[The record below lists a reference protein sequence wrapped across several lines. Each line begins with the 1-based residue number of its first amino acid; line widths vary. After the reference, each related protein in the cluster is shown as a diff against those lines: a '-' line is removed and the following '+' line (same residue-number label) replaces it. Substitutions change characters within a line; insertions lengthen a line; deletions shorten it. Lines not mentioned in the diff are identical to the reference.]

1 MSIADIYR
9 IIALFFPFI
18 IIVAIIAYFITRP
31 LSKARGINANKR
43 IATNDVG
50 QKYTRNT
57 FINQSEL
64 HFLGILKDLEPQG
77 FNVAP
82 QIHLPSVIRGG
93 THQHDLDRTISFGVF
108 DKDYKLLLLVDIDQT
123 PYRDSDT
130 QQQNERLGAICD
142 QVGIKLLV
150 FRPDKPHT
158 KDYIL
163 QQVLDAIKP
172 VTKKV

>member
-1 MSIADIYR
+1 MPVDIYR
-9 IIALFFPFI
+9 IIALFIPLVI
-18 IIVAIIAYFITRP
+18 IAAIIAYFITKP
-31 LSKARGINANKR
+31 LNKDGRINANKR
-43 IATNDVG
+43 IAANSVG

-77 FNVAP
+77 FNVVP

-93 THQHDLDRTISFGVF
+93 ARQHDLDRTISFGVF

-130 QQQNERLGAICD
+130 QQQNEMLKAICD
-142 QVGIKLLV
+142 QVDVKLLI
-150 FRPDKPHT
+150 FRPDKPSP

-163 QQVLDAIKP
+163 QQVLNE
-172 VTKKV
+172 TK